1 MEKLLAALLTL
12 APSTITLDGQPL
24 STTVDVYQLVES
36 VEQDVEVEE
45 EDEGEDGSGLQKK
58 VLIGAAIGC
67 LSGLVWLRVVSDASQ
82 HASNDNLVACGIVA
96 GYGAGA
102 GLVVGLLVP

>member
-1 MEKLLAALLTL
+1 MEKVLAALLALT
-12 APSTITLDGQPL
+12 PSTITLDGQPL
-24 STTVDVYQLVES
+24 PATVDVYQLVES
-36 VEQDVEVEE
+36 VEQDAEVE
-45 EDEGEDGSGLQKK
+45 EDEGEDGGGLQKG